1 MLDTAIW
8 AIQDWGQGRAMDA
21 CAHRAGASS
30 RRAPELTTAHRH
42 WQGCVGVGGLKGD
55 TEGQTGEGR
64 EGRRA
69 TQQWRAPVRLR
80 RRERETERDEWG
92 EADSLAL
99 ST

>member
-21 CAHRAGASS
+21 RARRAGASS

-55 TEGQTGEGR
+55 TEGQVGEGR

-69 TQQWRAPVRLR
+69 TRQWRVPVRLR
-80 RRERETERDEWG
+80 RRERGNRERRMG